1 MDMLKAFIG
10 GVVVIGL
17 VTAIGLHGKGLAQ
30 VGTSAG
36 KAGTGLLSTAEK
48 G

>member
-1 MDMLKAFIG
+1 MDMIKTFIG
-10 GVVVIGL
+10 GVVVIGII
-17 VTAIGLHGKGLAQ
+17 TAVGLHAAGLAQ

-36 KAGTGLLSTAEK
+36 KAGQGLLNTAEQ